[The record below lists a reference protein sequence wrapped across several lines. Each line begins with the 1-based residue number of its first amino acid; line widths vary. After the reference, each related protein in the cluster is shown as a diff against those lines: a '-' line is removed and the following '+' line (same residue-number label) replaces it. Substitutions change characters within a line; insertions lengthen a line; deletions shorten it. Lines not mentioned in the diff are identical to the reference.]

1 MRVSRGRCRLKILLK
16 ERRMKQV
23 DLAKRT
29 GYSEQLISNWAN
41 NRDKMSAD
49 VMFNIAFAL
58 DCKVEELYELIY
70 E

>member
-1 MRVSRGRCRLKILLK
+1 
-16 ERRMKQV
+16 MKQV

-58 DCKVEELYELIY
+58 DCQVEELYELIY